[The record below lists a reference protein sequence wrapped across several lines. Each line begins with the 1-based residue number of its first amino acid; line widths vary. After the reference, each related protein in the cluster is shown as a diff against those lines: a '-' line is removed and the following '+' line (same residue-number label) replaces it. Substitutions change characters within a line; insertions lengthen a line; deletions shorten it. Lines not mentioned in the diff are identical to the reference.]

1 MSATELFRDAMR
13 KAGIEHAGNIAAD
26 GKLHRFKAG
35 EDREPNSWCVLYD
48 GAPAAGA
55 FGCWKRQASET
66 WCAKS
71 DRECSAAEK
80 KLIRAN
86 WKRADQERKRA
97 EAERH
102 TEARDEAGHILSL
115 STPAGA
121 DHAYIIR
128 KGIKPSD
135 GLREHEGRL
144 VIPLRDTAGTL
155 HSLQTV
161 AADGSKRF
169 MPGGRVSGCF
179 YSTGRHADWAT
190 LIICEGYATGATIHE
205 ATGHAVVCAMNCGN
219 LLAVAKALRKQWPN
233 KDIIIAA
240 DNDQFTEGN
249 PGLTK
254 ATEAANTIGAKL
266 LVPQFKNTTSKP
278 TDFNDLHQMEGIELV
293 QHQLGSSTTPTETD
307 AECFARLAKLSPADF
322 DRCRKE
328 EATRMNIRTETLDK
342 EVVAM
347 RRDVVVDDDKR
358 SAEPWD
364 SPVDGA
370 ELLHL
375 IATTYERFCVLPNHA
390 SKVLAVW
397 VLQSYCYRWFD
408 FAGVIA
414 VWSPEPACGKGRVLD
429 VTSVIASNPFRTS
442 NTSAA
447 VLYHQVSKGDITVLI
462 DEVDSHS
469 EDKVSDISNILKS
482 GFQSNGTAH
491 RMADINGAQTVVEF
505 STFCPKMIAAI
516 TLDSL
521 DKATRSRSISVRM
534 NRKPRESRIEKF
546 RRFDETEIRR
556 KCLRWV
562 ADNEA
567 TVKSVGF
574 LNMDECAT
582 DRQEDIWE
590 PLVAIARVAGGD
602 WESRIRDA
610 ARQLS
615 GAATAASSDSV
626 AHQLLEAVKGY
637 FDSNHVTKVGTKQ
650 LIGALNEGGDF
661 TDCNR
666 GRGLTPAFLAGK
678 LGPYGVSTR
687 TLRSGGDT
695 FKGYD
700 MGDFESAFAS
710 YLTGGDVSERHNVT
724 TLGTIEQNPV
734 FNNVTKV
741 ECDVSENTVPTNGT
755 SHCDV
760 VTFQKAKTVGEE
772 EKARGLEACTV

>member
-13 KAGIEHAGNIAAD
+13 KAGLEHAGSITAD
-26 GKLHRFKAG
+26 GKINRFKAG
-35 EDREPNSWCVLYD
+35 EDHQQNSWYVLYD

-55 FGCWKRQASET
+55 FGCWKRGVSEK

-86 WKRADQERKRA
+86 WKRADQERKATDEDRHARA
-97 EAERH
+97 RLEAEQVLKRSAPA
-102 TEARDEAGHILSL
+102 TPNQTYLSRKAVSPYGDLRD
-115 STPAGA
+115 
-121 DHAYIIR
+121 
-128 KGIKPSD
+128 D
-135 GLREHEGRL
+135 GGKL
-144 VIPLRDTAGTL
+144 VVPLRDADGVL
-155 HSLQTV
+155 HSIQFI
-161 AADGSKRF
+161 AALGGKRF
-169 MPGGRVSGCF
+169 LTGGKVAGMFHTIPGPD
-179 YSTGRHADWAT
+179 TGP
-190 LIICEGYATGATIHE
+190 LVICEGYATGASIHG

-219 LLAVAKALRKQWPN
+219 LLEVAQVLRKQWPDR
-233 KDIIIAA
+233 DIIIAS

-254 ATEAANTIGAKL
+254 AKEAASTIGAKL
-266 LVPQFKNTTSKP
+266 VVPQFKNTETKP
-278 TDFNDLHQMEGIELV
+278 TDFNDLQHMEGTDSVE
-293 QHQLGSSTTPTETD
+293 QQLASSTTPTETD

-347 RRDVVVDDDKR
+347 RRDIVVDDDKR

-370 ELLHL
+370 ELLDL
-375 IATTYERFCVLPNHA
+375 IARTYERFCILPNHA

-462 DEVDSHS
+462 DELDSQS
-469 EDKVSDISNILKS
+469 EDQVGAISNILKS

-491 RMADINGAQTVVEF
+491 RMAEVNGAQTVVEF

-546 RRFDETEIRR
+546 RRYDGTEIRR

-567 TVKSVGF
+567 AVKAVDF
-574 LNMDECAT
+574 IDMDECVT
-582 DRQEDIWE
+582 DRQEDVWE

-602 WESRIRDA
+602 WEPRIRDA
-610 ARQLS
+610 ARHLS
-615 GAATAASSDSV
+615 GVATAASSDSV

-637 FDSNHVTKVGTKQ
+637 FDSNYVTKVGTKR
-650 LIGALNEGGDF
+650 LIAALNEGGDF

-666 GRGLTPAFLAGK
+666 GRGLTPVFLAGK
-678 LGPYGVSTR
+678 LGPYGVYTR
-687 TLRSGGDT
+687 NLKTDDGVV
-695 FKGYD
+695 KGYD
-700 MGDFESAFAS
+700 RGDFDSAFAS
-710 YLTGGDVSERHNVT
+710 YLTDTDVSKRYSAT

-734 FNNVTKV
+734 FDNAT
-741 ECDVSENTVPTNGT
+741 ECKGSVSENTVPANGT
-755 SHCDV
+755 SQSSGV
-760 VTFQKAKTVGEE
+760 AFQKPKTIGEE
-772 EKARGLEACTV
+772 EKARGLAPCTV